1 MVLSN
6 LSPVNDWELILG
18 DFALPVISK
27 GISENVLSSFTA
39 TKPTEQ
45 ACVGD

>member
-6 LSPVNDWELILG
+6 LSPVNDCELILG
-18 DFALPVISK
+18 DLALPVVSKRISK
-27 GISENVLSSFTA
+27 DVLSSFIA